1 MLCEKCGQREAS
13 VKITKITDGN
23 VEEYHLCENCMK
35 AFRAGEDLK
44 AAEWSQA
51 IFKLLA
57 DAVVRRMGEQNG
69 SEENERLRAVSC
81 PSCGKTYGEFLDDHT
96 FGCSDCYEAFGPY
109 IQKTLLGI
117 QGADQHTGRKSARK
131 VRVPEKKAEEEQ
143 LTTEEEISVLTE
155 QMQDAVSMED
165 YEKAAALRDRIRVL
179 REQKT

>member
-1 MLCEKCGQREAS
+1 MLCEKCRQREAS

-23 VEEYHLCENCMK
+23 VEEYHLCESCLK

-57 DAVVRRMGEQNG
+57 DAVVRRMGDQNG
-69 SEENERLRAVSC
+69 TEENARLRAAAC

-117 QGADQHTGRKSARK
+117 QGADQHTGRKTVRK
-131 VRVPEKKAEEEQ
+131 PRSSEKKAEEEV
-143 LTTEEEISVLTE
+143 LTKEEEISLLTE
-155 QMQDAVSMED
+155 QMQDAAASED
-165 YEKAAALRDRIRVL
+165 YVRAAGLRDRIREL
-179 REQKT
+179 REKKE